1 MSKGLMSTP
10 LRSGVYDM
18 ADDGALA
25 DRLCHVGWHVG
36 SVDMRDSRGAV
47 STIGAELGFPSY
59 YGRNLDA
66 LNDCLSDLE
75 RPTALLVHVPTEI
88 DAYGL
93 AMLDVL
99 SESAESVRDV
109 PFALVRVR
117 SRPRPR
123 LRA

>member
-25 DRLCHVGWHVG
+25 DRLRHVGWHVG
-36 SVDMRDSRGAV
+36 SVDLGDPREAV

-59 YGRNLDA
+59 YGKNLDA
-66 LNDCLSDLE
+66 LNDCLSDLD
-75 RPTALLVHVPTEI
+75 RPTALLVQVPTEV

-99 SESAESVRDV
+99 TDSAESVRDV
-109 PFALVRVR
+109 PFALVRVPQ
-117 SRPRPR
+117 SSS
-123 LRA
+123 A

>member
-1 MSKGLMSTP
+1 
-10 LRSGVYDM
+10 
-18 ADDGALA
+18 
-25 DRLCHVGWHVG
+25 
-36 SVDMRDSRGAV
+36 MRDSRGAV

>member
-1 MSKGLMSTP
+1 MSPP

-25 DRLCHVGWHVG
+25 DHLRHVGWHVG
-36 SVDMRDSRGAV
+36 SVDLGDPRGAV
-47 STIGAELGFPSY
+47 SSIGAELGFPSY

-66 LNDCLSDLE
+66 LHDCLSDLE
-75 RPTALLVHVPTEI
+75 RPTALLVHLPTEV

-99 SESAESVRDV
+99 TDSAESAREV
-109 PFALVRVR
+109 PFALVRVPQP
-117 SRPRPR
+117 SSP
-123 LRA
+123 

>member
-1 MSKGLMSTP
+1 
-10 LRSGVYDM
+10 
-18 ADDGALA
+18 
-25 DRLCHVGWHVG
+25 
-36 SVDMRDSRGAV
+36 MRDSRGAV

-75 RPTALLVHVPTEI
+75 RPTALLVRVPTEI

-93 AMLDVL
+93 AMLDIL

-109 PFALVRVR
+109 PFALVRVPQP
-117 SRPRPR
+117 SSP
-123 LRA
+123 

>member
-25 DRLCHVGWHVG
+25 DRLRHVGWHVG
-36 SVDMRDSRGAV
+36 SVDMGDSREAV
-47 STIGAELGFPSY
+47 STVGAELGFPSY

-75 RPTALLVHVPTEI
+75 RPTALLVHVPTGL

-99 SESAESVRDV
+99 AESAESVRAV
-109 PFALVRVR
+109 PFALVRVLQ
-117 SRPRPR
+117 SSSP
-123 LRA
+123 